1 MVTPTLPSRWF
12 ISEPDLVD
20 DPRVFP
26 YAVGRTF
33 LQRKTPIWSTDVK
46 TAVSGKERRRALWSY
61 PVWRYSVGYN
71 VLRDRPAAPDLERL
85 FAFFCTMQGQA
96 GEFLFF
102 DRGDNRADDEFFA
115 TGDGTTTEFQVTRT
129 IGAGGI
135 TFTEPVRAFNGDPVV
150 LVDGVETAVVSTET
164 GKVQFD
170 TAPADGAVLN
180 WTGSFFYRCRFE
192 IDELDINQLMS
203 GLWEGRGVD
212 FRTVKA

>member
-1 MVTPTLPSRWF
+1 MATPTYPSRWF
-12 ISEPDLVD
+12 ISEPDLAD

-26 YAVGRTF
+26 YAAGRTF

-61 PVWRYSVGYN
+61 PVWRYSVSYN
-71 VLRDRPAAPDLERL
+71 VLRDRPTAPDLERL
-85 FAFFCTMQGQA
+85 FAFFCAMQGQA

-102 DRGDNRADDEFFA
+102 DRGDNSADDMFFG
-115 TGDGTTTEFQVTRT
+115 TGDGSTTEFQVTRT

-135 TFTEPVRAFNGDPVV
+135 SFTEPVRAFNGDPVV
-150 LVDGVETAVVSTET
+150 LVDGVETAVVPTAT
-164 GKVQFD
+164 GKVQFA
-170 TAPADGAVLN
+170 TAPADGAALN
-180 WTGSFFYRCRFE
+180 WSGSFFYRCRFE
-192 IDELDINQLMS
+192 IDELDIAQLMT